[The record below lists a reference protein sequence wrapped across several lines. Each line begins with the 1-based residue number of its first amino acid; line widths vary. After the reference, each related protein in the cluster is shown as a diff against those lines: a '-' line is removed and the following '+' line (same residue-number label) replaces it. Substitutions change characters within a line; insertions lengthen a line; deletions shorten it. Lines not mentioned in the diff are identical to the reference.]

1 MIQYEFKNT
10 VILFLFL
17 SLVVNEKDVQ
27 TTRIYC
33 LDWNRD
39 EIL

>member
-1 MIQYEFKNT
+1 MIQYGYNNT
-10 VILFLFL
+10 VILFRFR
-17 SLVVNEKDVQ
+17 SIVVIEKDVQ

-33 LDWNRD
+33 LDWNRV